1 MTIAEY
7 QALTG
12 ITVDDSDVN
21 RIKAIIRRSE
31 SKLGSLL
38 GYSLSKQ
45 KTWTERGKMSYDG
58 LVPFP
63 SLPVDQVV
71 LDNLQP
77 ADEPIGDIQLFNFDE
92 LDKHIRINPAKE
104 VYRVKVVLPINE
116 DEFITVYDLRS
127 GIPYL
132 NGVGLTVAI
141 TKFYAWFTWT
151 WYSLLSY
158 THRSNLMLAV
168 DAEFVDVCDVNKYDD
183 LAYLLADMVTYYA
196 DPNYSLMG
204 NIRSESI
211 DSHSYSLA
219 QVGTAK
225 DGLDGAAP
233 QGQPSAKL
241 TIEKYAGPGAFR
253 KLVR

>member
-12 ITVDDSDVN
+12 ITVDDSEVN
-21 RIKAIIRRSE
+21 RMKAIIRRSE

-45 KTWTERGKMSYDG
+45 KNWTEKGKMRYDG

-63 SLPVDQVV
+63 SLPVDQEV
-71 LDNLQP
+71 LDNLNP
-77 ADEPIGDIQLFNFDE
+77 ADEPTGDVQLFNFDE

-104 VYRVKVVLPINE
+104 VYSVKVVLPINE
-116 DEFITVYDLRS
+116 DEFITVYDLKS

-132 NGVGLTVAI
+132 NGAGLTVAI
-141 TKFYAWFTWT
+141 TKFYTWFTWT

-168 DAEFVDVCDVNKYDD
+168 DAEFVNVCDANKYDD
-183 LAYLLADMVTYYA
+183 LAYLLTDMVTYYA
-196 DPNYSLMG
+196 DENYSLMG
-204 NIRSESI
+204 NIRSESM
-211 DSHSYSLA
+211 DSHSYSRA
-219 QVGTAK
+219 STGKTP
-225 DGLDGAAP
+225 DEMAP
-233 QGQPSAKL
+233 QGQAEAKKI
-241 TIEKYAGPGAFR
+241 IEKYAGPAAFR